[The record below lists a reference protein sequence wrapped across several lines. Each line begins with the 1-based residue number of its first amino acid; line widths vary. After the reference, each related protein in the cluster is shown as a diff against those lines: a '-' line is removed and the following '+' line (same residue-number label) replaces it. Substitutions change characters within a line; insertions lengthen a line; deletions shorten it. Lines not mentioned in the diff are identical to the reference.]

1 MLHLGR
7 GRASSFILGMLLG
20 SMTHQPLTRTPRL
33 WRSRGLLLGTAS
45 QELGTCPWERVEEVA
60 LGVDDGKPKEVAA
73 STGCSEALPAP
84 LHTQGG
90 EPKPRLELVALAP
103 A

>member
-1 MLHLGR
+1 
-7 GRASSFILGMLLG
+7 MLLG
-20 SMTHQPLTRTPRL
+20 TTIQK
-33 WRSRGLLLGTAS
+33 
-45 QELGTCPWERVEEVA
+45 LGTCPWEWVEEVT

-73 STGCSEALPAP
+73 GTGCSEVLPAP
-84 LHTQGG
+84 LRTQGG